1 MLTKIREYAPFNNMY
16 LLFLSLMQTCLG
28 LLVTLLLRS
37 LSALWTQDI
46 QDMVQLWTCERP

>member
-16 LLFLSLMQTCLG
+16 LLFLSVMQRCVG

-37 LSALWTQDI
+37 LSTLWTQDI